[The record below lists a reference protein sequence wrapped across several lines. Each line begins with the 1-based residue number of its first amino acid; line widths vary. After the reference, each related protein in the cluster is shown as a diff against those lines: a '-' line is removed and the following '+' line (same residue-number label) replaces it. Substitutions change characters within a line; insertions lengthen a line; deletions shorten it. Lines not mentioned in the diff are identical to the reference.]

1 MKKVLIAYHYISHYR
16 IPIFNLLS
24 KNDKVEYTILAGE
37 KTDIKIKT
45 ADIELSK
52 IPPKNGGIRWEIIS
66 NYWFLKY
73 FLIQPSLLK
82 KCFTKK
88 YDTIIFLGTMYY
100 LTTWM
105 GAVIARLRGKK
116 VIFWS
121 HGYIKDEKN
130 IKGFIRFVFYSLA
143 NEILVYG
150 QRAKDILIAK
160 GFPES
165 KVSLI
170 YNSLNYDKQ
179 KQIRNNIIQDLKKE
193 EFFKN
198 DLPIFGFIGRLTKQK
213 KIDLLLLALAEINK
227 DAPKSNLLIIGDGD
241 QIEILKQKSNELG
254 LNDFVCFYGPCY
266 DEEKI
271 FKLITLL
278 KVVVSP
284 GEVGLTAIHS
294 LTFGVPVVT
303 HNRFDMQMPEYEAI
317 IEGDTGSFFDY
328 NNPIPSLVEKIN
340 EWIYLPEDNL
350 IKEKCFRI
358 IDEYY
363 NPYTQNKIFDNKV

>member
-213 KIDLLLLALAEINK
+213 K
-227 DAPKSNLLIIGDGD
+227 
-241 QIEILKQKSNELG
+241 
-254 LNDFVCFYGPCY
+254 
-266 DEEKI
+266 
-271 FKLITLL
+271 
-278 KVVVSP
+278 
-284 GEVGLTAIHS
+284 LT
-294 LTFGVPVVT
+294 
-303 HNRFDMQMPEYEAI
+303 
-317 IEGDTGSFFDY
+317 
-328 NNPIPSLVEKIN
+328 
-340 EWIYLPEDNL
+340 
-350 IKEKCFRI
+350 
-358 IDEYY
+358 YY
-363 NPYTQNKIFDNKV
+363 Y